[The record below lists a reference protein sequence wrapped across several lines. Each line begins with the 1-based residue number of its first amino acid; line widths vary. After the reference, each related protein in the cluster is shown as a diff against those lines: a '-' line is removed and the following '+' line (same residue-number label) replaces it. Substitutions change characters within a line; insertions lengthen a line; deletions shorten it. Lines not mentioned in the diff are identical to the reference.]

1 MYNLPNILTISRIA
15 VIPLI
20 FISIYIHSFA
30 WAMVAGALFIAAS
43 ITDYL
48 DGYLA
53 RAWNE
58 TSAFGRLLD
67 PIADKLLVAT
77 ALIVILTKTYTPE
90 NGHVVLHYY
99 SWNGTIIAAFI
110 ILCREILVSG
120 LREFL
125 REVNVGLPVTKL
137 AKWKTTFQMTA
148 LAMMLFC
155 ELSLFWGYLG
165 EFLLWVAAVLTFIT
179 GYQYYQKSLDYVK
192 AEEAKKVSTVKTA
205 PVVTEVVVVKNEK
218 SSNAKS
224 KTTAT
229 KTKSAEVAKKTTKR
243 SATAKTSA
251 KKKAKV
257 ASKA

>member
-1 MYNLPNILTISRIA
+1 MYNLPNILTISRIV

-20 FISIYIHSFA
+20 FMSIYFTSYA
-30 WAMVAGALFIAAS
+30 WAILAGVLFVAAS

-77 ALIVILTKTYTPE
+77 ALVVILVKP
-90 NGHVVLHYY
+90 NMY
-99 SWNGTIIAAFI
+99 SLGVTVIPAFV

-137 AKWKTTFQMTA
+137 AKWKTAFQMTA
-148 LAMMLFC
+148 LAMMLFKD
-155 ELSLFWGYLG
+155 LWSGWSYVG
-165 EFLLWVAAVLTFIT
+165 EFLLWVAATLTFIT

-192 AEEAKKVSTVKTA
+192 AEEAKKVKEVKG
-205 PVVTEVVVVKNEK
+205 VVIDETQPEK
-218 SSNAKS
+218 MNTMKAKS
-224 KTTAT
+224 V
-229 KTKSAEVAKKTTKR
+229 SDKKTTRKTQTKKA
-243 SATAKTSA
+243 ATKKKNASS
-251 KKKAKV
+251 KKKA
-257 ASKA
+257 

>member
-1 MYNLPNILTISRIA
+1 MVYVKADLTLFLWGVALYNLPNILTISRIA

-20 FISIYIHSFA
+20 FMSIYFTSYV
-30 WAMVAGALFIAAS
+30 WAMLAGILFVAAS

-77 ALIVILTKTYTPE
+77 ALVVILAKPDM
-90 NGHVVLHYY
+90 Y
-99 SWNGTIIAAFI
+99 SLNITIIPVFV

-137 AKWKTTFQMTA
+137 AKWKTAFQMTA
-148 LAMMLFC
+148 LAMMLFKD
-155 ELSLFWGYLG
+155 LWIGWSYTG
-165 EFLLWVAAVLTFIT
+165 EFLLWVAAILTFIT
-179 GYQYYQKSLDYVK
+179 GYQYYQRSLEYVK
-192 AEEAKKVSTVKTA
+192 AEEAKKVKEVKGVVIEEPVAATVKTA
-205 PVVTEVVVVKNEK
+205 KKTAAKKSEAK
-218 SSNAKS
+218 SSVKKIRRQKESSGKKS
-224 KTTAT
+224 
-229 KTKSAEVAKKTTKR
+229 
-243 SATAKTSA
+243 
-251 KKKAKV
+251 
-257 ASKA
+257 